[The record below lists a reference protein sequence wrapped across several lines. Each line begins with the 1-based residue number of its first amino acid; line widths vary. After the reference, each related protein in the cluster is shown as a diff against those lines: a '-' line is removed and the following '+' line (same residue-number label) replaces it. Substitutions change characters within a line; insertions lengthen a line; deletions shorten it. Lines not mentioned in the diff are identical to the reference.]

1 MKKRGFIKG
10 LGVFATAA
18 SITALSTSVA
28 FADTSFSAKYQ
39 ANAAEEASLLQTA
52 QSSTVT
58 SPEISALRNTVQNIN
73 AQVTS
78 LYNTEQTLVAD
89 EPSIPHI
96 SPQSLNQQI
105 QTLEQRRHQ
114 LLNQTQVEWRYV
126 NKFFHRPDRYD
137 EEQFSHY
144 KGVWTDFSSQLMNVD
159 KQLETLINEKKMWTE
174 SPYGD
179 GLSSLQNAVLKLQ
192 SASIRYTQEWI
203 SLEQNGGTT
212 TTSIPAPTNLTAS
225 DITTSGWTVSW
236 TGVSGATSYDVYING
251 SQVAQVTGTSYTF
264 TGAMPGTMYN
274 VTVSAVDASN
284 NQSPQSSPIS
294 FITPTANP
302 DTVPTNVTIS
312 GVTSSGWTVSWAA
325 VTGATSY
332 NIYVNG
338 HLAVT
343 NIDGTSYTF
352 SGQNP
357 NTTYSVTVSAVNSGN
372 ESGQSTAATVTTLS

>member
-1 MKKRGFIKG
+1 MKKRGLIKG
-10 LGVFATAA
+10 FGVLATAA

-58 SPEISALRNTVQNIN
+58 TPEISVLRTTVQNIN

-78 LYNTEQTLVAD
+78 LYNAEQTLVAD
-89 EPSIPHI
+89 EPSMPQMN
-96 SPQSLNQQI
+96 PQSLNQQI
-105 QTLEQRRHQ
+105 HNLEQRRHQ
-114 LLNQTQVEWRYV
+114 LLKQTQVEWRYV

-159 KQLETLINEKKMWTE
+159 KQLETLMNEKKMWTE
-174 SPYGD
+174 SPYGG
-179 GLSSLQNAVLKLQ
+179 GLTSLQNAILKLQ
-192 SASIRYTQEWI
+192 SASIRYTRDWI
-203 SLEQNGGTT
+203 SLEQNGGST
-212 TTSIPAPTNLTAS
+212 TTSLPAPTNLTAS
-225 DITTSGWTVSW
+225 DVTTSGWTVSW

-251 SQVAQVTGTSYTF
+251 SQAAQVTGTSYTF
-264 TGAMPGTMYN
+264 TGGMPGTMYN
-274 VTVSAVDASN
+274 VTVTAVDASN

-294 FITPTANP
+294 LMTPIANP
-302 DTVPTNVTIS
+302 YTVPTNLTIS
-312 GVTSSGWTVSWAA
+312 NVTSSGWTVNWAA

-338 HLAVT
+338 NLAVT
-343 NIDGTSYTF
+343 NLDGTSYTF

-357 NTTYSVTVSAVNSGN
+357 NTTYKITVSAVDSGN
-372 ESGQSTAATVTTLS
+372 QSAQSTAATVTTLS